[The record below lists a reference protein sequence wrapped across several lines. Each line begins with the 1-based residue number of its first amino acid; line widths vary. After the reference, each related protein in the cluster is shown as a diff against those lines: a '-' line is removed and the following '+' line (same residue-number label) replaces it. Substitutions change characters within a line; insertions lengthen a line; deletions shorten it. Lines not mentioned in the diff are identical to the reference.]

1 MKTISP
7 SHPVKNWFL
16 LDYHQRMKYSID
28 KFDFVEMIQTNGK
41 YLQFYR
47 TRHQRYVS

>member
-1 MKTISP
+1 
-7 SHPVKNWFL
+7 
-16 LDYHQRMKYSID
+16 MKYSID